1 MLPNISRFLMCSVGS
16 MRWGQR
22 ALGVACSALIAG
34 CAIGPDYQRP
44 EIDVGTRFKNEA
56 APVAHA
62 SDNPGWLLAQPADAQ
77 IGVVK
82 WWVAF
87 NDPVL
92 SELMEKMLAHNAN
105 LEQSEARYRQA
116 LAALGSARAEFYPT
130 LNSSG
135 SYTRSGSGSASPS
148 ASDSYSMSLTAGW
161 EPDVWGK
168 VRRSNEAAEA
178 SLQASQA
185 DIAATQLSLASTLA
199 QSYFQAKNVWVSQ
212 QLMDQTITAY
222 ERVLQITQNRYD
234 AGMSSRSDVASA
246 QAQLENARTQR
257 LALNR
262 QQGQL
267 HNAMAV
273 LVGVTPA
280 AMQTLTLE
288 GWPVLPT
295 MPAAVPVQLLERRP
309 DVASA
314 ERQMMAANAK
324 IGVAQAAWL
333 PDLTLSAQGGYRAS
347 EWSDWFTAPARFWS
361 LGPALAL
368 QIFDGGARS
377 ARVDDARAAYDV
389 QAAAYRQKL
398 LDAIKEVEDAL
409 VEWQGLSLEMQT
421 QQRALEAARESLT
434 LMRNQ
439 YAAGMVDFL
448 SLAQVETSTLGTE
461 RSTIALQADH
471 YIAAVQL
478 IAALG
483 GGWEATSLNQP
494 PVLQQS
500 PTQH

>member
-1 MLPNISRFLMCSVGS
+1 MSSAVSLLWSK
-16 MRWGQR
+16 R
-22 ALGVACSALIAG
+22 AVGVACSALIAG

-44 EIDVGTRFKNEA
+44 ELDVGVNFKNEA
-56 APVAHA
+56 TQAAQA

-82 WWVAF
+82 WWAAF
-87 NDPVL
+87 NDPLL
-92 SELMEKMLAHNAN
+92 SELMEKMLAHNAS

-135 SYTRSGSGSASPS
+135 SYTRSGSGSSTPSGSGSSTPS

-161 EPDVWGK
+161 EPDIWGK

-212 QLMDQTITAY
+212 QLLDQTIATY
-222 ERVLQITQNRYD
+222 ERVLQITQNRYE

-257 LALNR
+257 LSLNR

-273 LVGVTPA
+273 LLGVTPA

-288 GWPVLPT
+288 GWPTLPS

-377 ARVDDARAAYDV
+377 ARVDDARAAYDA
-389 QAAAYRQKL
+389 QAASYRQTI
-398 LDAIKEVEDAL
+398 LDAIKEVEDGL
-409 VEWQGLSLEMQT
+409 VQWQGLSAEMQT
-421 QQRALEAARESLT
+421 QQRALDAARESLT

-448 SLAQVETSTLGTE
+448 SLAQVETSTLSTE
-461 RSTIALQADH
+461 RSTISMQADH

-483 GGWEATSLNQP
+483 GGWDATSLNQP

-500 PTQH
+500 PVQN

>member
-1 MLPNISRFLMCSVGS
+1 MLPNFTLLF
-16 MRWGQR
+16 MRSSQHMPWR
-22 ALGVACSALIAG
+22 RRTVAIACSALLAG

-44 EIDVGTRFKNEA
+44 DMELGAQFRN
-56 APVAHA
+56 APTAVEA
-62 SDNPGWLLAQPADAQ
+62 SDNPGWLLASPADEH
-77 IGVVK
+77 IGAVK
-82 WWVAF
+82 WWEAF
-87 NDPVL
+87 QDPLL
-92 SELMEKMLAHNAN
+92 SELIEKMLVHNAS
-105 LEQSEARYRQA
+105 LEQAEARYRQA

-135 SYTRSGSGSASPS
+135 SYSRSGSGSTSPS
-148 ASDSYSMSLTAGW
+148 NSYSLGLTAGW
-161 EPDVWGK
+161 EPDIWGK
-168 VRRSNEAAEA
+168 VRRSSEAAEA

-185 DIAATQLSLASTLA
+185 EMAATQLSLASTLA

-212 QLMDQTITAY
+212 QLLDQTILAY
-222 ERVLQITQNRYD
+222 ERVLEITSNRYE

-273 LVGVTPA
+273 LLGVTPV
-280 AMQTLTLE
+280 AMQTVPLA
-288 GWPVLPT
+288 GWPELP
-295 MPAAVPVQLLERRP
+295 AVPSALPVQLLERRP
-309 DVASA
+309 DVAAA
-314 ERQMMAANAK
+314 ERTMMAANAK

-347 EWSDWFTAPARFWS
+347 EWSDWLTAPARFWS

-377 ARVDDARAAYDV
+377 ARVEDARAAYDA
-389 QAAAYRQKL
+389 QAAAYRQTI
-398 LDAIKEVEDAL
+398 LDAVKEVEDAL
-409 VEWQGLSLEMQT
+409 VQWQGLSAEMLT

-439 YAAGMVDFL
+439 YESGMVDFL
-448 SLAQVETSTLGTE
+448 SLAQVETSTLSTE
-461 RSTIALQADH
+461 RSTISLQADH

-478 IAALG
+478 IASLG
-483 GGWEATSLNQP
+483 GGWQANSLNQP

-500 PTQH
+500 PSQN